1 MKRLK
6 SLLIATVLFL
16 GTSQTISAQAK
27 TAHVDVNE
35 IISKMPAML
44 DAQKQLEKL
53 SATYDAEYKTMAE
66 EYTNKMKKYEQEA
79 NTVGDAVN
87 QTRQAEMQDLV
98 KRITDY
104 RDNAQKELQKK
115 ESDLVKPL
123 MDKIKASIQKVG
135 KAKGYQYVLNV
146 ADLLLSDGPDLT
158 ADIKKDL
165 PKIPYLF
172 ISSVAEKGLTELK
185 DLIWERLNHD

>member
-6 SLLIATVLFL
+6 SFLLAAVLFA
-16 GTSQTISAQAK
+16 GVSQTINAQAK

-66 EYTNKMKKYEQEA
+66 EYQNKIKKYDQEA
-79 NTVGDAVN
+79 STVTDAVN
-87 QTRQAEMQDLV
+87 QTRQTEVQDLI

-115 ESDLVKPL
+115 EADLVKPL

-135 KAKGYQYVLNV
+135 KAKGFQYILNV
-146 ADLLLSDGPDLT
+146 ADLLLADGTDLT
-158 ADIKKDL
+158 ADVKKDL
-165 PKIPYLF
+165 GF
-172 ISSVAEKGLTELK
+172 
-185 DLIWERLNHD
+185 

>member
-1 MKRLK
+1 MHKLK
-6 SLLIATVLFL
+6 
-16 GTSQTISAQAK
+16 TI
-27 TAHVDVNE
+27 DVNE

-66 EYTNKMKKYEQEA
+66 EYQNKIKKYEQEA
-79 NTVGDAVN
+79 STVTDAVN
-87 QTRQAEMQDLV
+87 QTRQTEVQDLV

-135 KAKGYQYVLNV
+135 KAK
-146 ADLLLSDGPDLT
+146 
-158 ADIKKDL
+158 DINM
-165 PKIPYLF
+165 F
-172 ISSVAEKGLTELK
+172 
-185 DLIWERLNHD
+185 

>member
-1 MKRLK
+1 MRRLK
-6 SLLIATVLFL
+6 SLLLAAVLFV
-16 GTSQTISAQAK
+16 GASQTINAQAK

-66 EYTNKMKKYEQEA
+66 EYQNKIKKYEQEA
-79 NTVGDAVN
+79 STVTDAVN
-87 QTRQAEMQDLV
+87 QTRQTEVQDLI

-146 ADLLLSDGPDLT
+146 ADLLLADGPDIT
-158 ADIKKDL
+158 ADVKKDL
-165 PKIPYLF
+165 GF
-172 ISSVAEKGLTELK
+172 
-185 DLIWERLNHD
+185 